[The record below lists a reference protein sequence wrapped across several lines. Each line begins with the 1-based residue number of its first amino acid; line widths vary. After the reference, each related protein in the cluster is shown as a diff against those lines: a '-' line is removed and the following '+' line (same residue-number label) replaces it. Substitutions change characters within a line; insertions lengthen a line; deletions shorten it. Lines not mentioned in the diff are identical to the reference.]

1 MTAGVQV
8 AVRCEHPNCQAYH
21 RGPHWRTV
29 SQVAD
34 ATLEARMSA
43 QAAGWQIRRGHSGVD
58 LCVKHRTRAVA

>member
-8 AVRCEHPNCQAYH
+8 AVRCEHPDCQAYH
-21 RGPHWRTV
+21 RGPHWRPV

-43 QAAGWQIRRGHSGVD
+43 QAAGWAVRRNHGGSD
-58 LCVKHRTRAVA
+58 LCPEHRDEAAA